1 MENGEIS
8 DAPLFLNRSGKPIL
22 AKSVS
27 NIIAKIRAE
36 LGETRF
42 DRDFHDLRSTFAT
55 SLASFMLNKNLPIGF
70 IQYKLMR
77 LLGHSNFST
86 TQKYI
91 NFARSEPFDKQMA
104 SWVDKL
110 FGEHLSSLHDELV
123 VLQGDTHE

>member
-1 MENGEIS
+1 MT
-8 DAPLFLNRSGKPIL
+8 IL
-22 AKSVS
+22 
-27 NIIAKIRAE
+27 IIN
-36 LGETRF
+36 
-42 DRDFHDLRSTFAT
+42 
-55 SLASFMLNKNLPIGF
+55 M
-70 IQYKLMR
+70 
-77 LLGHSNFST
+77 GHSNFST